1 MLQHAL
7 DLKLAV
13 ASFVAVAAA
22 VTDATAQP
30 QGWEDVTL
38 KGILIAALIFVGRL
52 YLNQAKEH
60 KDEIKQTWAAHK
72 TEAEKR
78 EEKVVA
84 CMTKQNETLGKLC
97 ELTEEQTEHYRSF
110 VKAAVDAKINTR
122 P

>member
-97 ELTEEQTEHYRSF
+97 EQTEHYRSF